1 MYQAGNGI
9 TFDIF
14 IRNSQIRIQCFRHFF
29 NLDPVKC
36 RIKNLMG
43 KDMLHL
49 GHIDGDIHPTG
60 AVKQF
65 PVRFRLLQS
74 GKIHRFRRL
83 DQWEFIKPFPDIFFA
98 PAAKARFA
106 PYI

>member
-14 IRNSQIRIQCFRHFF
+14 IRNSQIRIQCVRHFF
-29 NLDPVKC
+29 DLDPVKC

-43 KDMLHL
+43 KDMLHF
-49 GHIDGDIHPTG
+49 GHIDGNIHPTG
-60 AVKQF
+60 TVKQF

-74 GKIHRFRRL
+74 GKIPRSMGIHKALPRYLFC
-83 DQWEFIKPFPDIFFA
+83 PG
-98 PAAKARFA
+98 AKARFA